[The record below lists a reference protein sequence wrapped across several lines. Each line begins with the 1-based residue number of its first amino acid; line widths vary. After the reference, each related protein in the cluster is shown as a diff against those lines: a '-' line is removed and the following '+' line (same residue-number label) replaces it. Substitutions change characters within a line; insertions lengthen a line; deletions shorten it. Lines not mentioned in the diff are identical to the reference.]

1 MSEENTKKMKDI
13 YLLSKQTNKNI
24 LNTIKLKNE
33 EKILILRENEK
44 ENYKKYNNKNIFYS
58 K

>member
-33 EKILILRENEK
+33 EKILISREN
-44 ENYKKYNNKNIFYS
+44 
-58 K
+58 